1 MEVVDVLVTEL
12 ELDKLLHF
20 RNTLMLCGL
29 GKVNGLFL
37 GVEFDELFFKVVP
50 ELEFTSVLLLEV
62 EELV

>member
-1 MEVVDVLVTEL
+1 MEVGVLVTEL

-37 GVEFDELFFKVVP
+37 GVEFAEWFFKVVP
-50 ELEFTSVLLLEV
+50 ELEFGSVLLLL